1 MSALH
6 PYMVLPRQERSYILM
21 LTHTSDIFQSF
32 IRPGARRLNA
42 VSNSRDLQTTSFINT
57 DGHIAVVILNT
68 TGRMVPYTLYIE
80 GKTMEMESPAHS
92 IMTCIL

>member
-1 MSALH
+1 
-6 PYMVLPRQERSYILM
+6 MVITKTGEVVYTYAYSYIG
-21 LTHTSDIFQSF
+21 HFSKF

-68 TGRMVPYTLYIE
+68 TGRMIPYTLYIE